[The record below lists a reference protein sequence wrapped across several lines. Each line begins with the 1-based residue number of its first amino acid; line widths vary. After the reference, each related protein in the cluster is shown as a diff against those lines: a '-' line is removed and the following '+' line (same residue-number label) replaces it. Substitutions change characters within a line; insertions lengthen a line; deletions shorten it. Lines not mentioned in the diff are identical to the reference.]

1 LAQAILGSII
11 NSSTIFAS
19 PASSPSTPQLSKM
32 GCGGSKPKAGEPAT
46 ATDLPLE
53 ATAGPEATVEE
64 KATAQLWVL
73 FASIDMN
80 CDKTVDKT
88 ELQKAMQNNPKFG
101 ELIKEANLDPEKQVL
116 EQLDTNKDGRV
127 TWDEFKEHLKKAATE
142 QVENQG
148 CVVAAEA
155 SVAQTAETRLKQ
167 VFDSVDTNK
176 DGHVNKEELF
186 VKLNAEDEGFKQLLT
201 RAGLNTEFSVLEQID
216 GNQDG
221 RVTWQEFYDKLG
233 NAATKEVEA
242 QGDLVAATEI
252 KIEDE
257 ATSKSLC
264 C

>member
-1 LAQAILGSII
+1 MLW
-11 NSSTIFAS
+11 
-19 PASSPSTPQLSKM
+19 QLRCLLHRLLKA
-32 GCGGSKPKAGEPAT
+32 GSKKSSI
-46 ATDLPLE
+46 
-53 ATAGPEATVEE
+53 
-64 KATAQLWVL
+64 QL
-73 FASIDMN
+73 
-80 CDKTVDKT
+80 T
-88 ELQKAMQNNPKFG
+88 P
-101 ELIKEANLDPEKQVL
+101 
-116 EQLDTNKDGRV
+116 
-127 TWDEFKEHLKKAATE
+127 
-142 QVENQG
+142 
-148 CVVAAEA
+148 
-155 SVAQTAETRLKQ
+155 
-167 VFDSVDTNK
+167 DS
-176 DGHVNKEELF
+176 NKEELV

>member
-1 LAQAILGSII
+1 MGAQASLGSII

-167 VFDSVDTNK
+167 VFDSLDTNK
-176 DGHVNKEELF
+176 DGHVNKEE
-186 VKLNAEDEGFKQLLT
+186 
-201 RAGLNTEFSVLEQID
+201 ID

>member
-1 LAQAILGSII
+1 
-11 NSSTIFAS
+11 
-19 PASSPSTPQLSKM
+19 M
-32 GCGGSKPKAGEPAT
+32 
-46 ATDLPLE
+46 
-53 ATAGPEATVEE
+53 
-64 KATAQLWVL
+64 
-73 FASIDMN
+73 
-80 CDKTVDKT
+80 
-88 ELQKAMQNNPKFG
+88 
-101 ELIKEANLDPEKQVL
+101 
-116 EQLDTNKDGRV
+116 
-127 TWDEFKEHLKKAATE
+127 
-142 QVENQG
+142 
-148 CVVAAEA
+148 AAEA

-176 DGHVNKEELF
+176 DGHVNKEELV